1 MMPAEIPIWRKIALS
16 PEEAASYTNLN
27 VKLIRGLVALAAAG
41 KIDFPVFYSG
51 KAVKIPRASVE
62 QWVIEA
68 GADHHRFDLQMVE
81 RMLKN
86 SEEAVAGKRGR
97 PKKTREAVP
106 VL

>member
-16 PEEAASYTNLN
+16 PEEAAIYTNLN
-27 VKLIRGLVALAAAG
+27 VKLIRGLVALAGAG
-41 KIDFPVFYSG
+41 KSNFPVFYSG
-51 KAVKIPRASVE
+51 SAVKIPRASLE

-68 GADHHRFDLQMVE
+68 GAVHHRFDLQMVE

-97 PKKTREAVP
+97 PKKTREEVP

>member
-27 VKLIRGLVALAAAG
+27 VKLIRGLVALASAG

-51 KAVKIPRASVE
+51 KAVKIPRASLE

-81 RMLKN
+81 QKKKN